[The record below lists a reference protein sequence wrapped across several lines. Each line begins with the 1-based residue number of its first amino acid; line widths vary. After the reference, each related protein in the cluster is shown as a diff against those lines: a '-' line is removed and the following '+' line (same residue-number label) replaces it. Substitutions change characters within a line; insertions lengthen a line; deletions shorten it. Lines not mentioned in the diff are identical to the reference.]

1 MITLMIDLHVSKRMQ
16 TGRPA
21 CAMHTCNSYIYPRMH
36 VRMPYVYVLTEGSYA
51 NYIS

>member
-1 MITLMIDLHVSKRMQ
+1 MIDLHVSKRMQ

-21 CAMHTCNSYIYPRMH
+21 CAMHTCNKLYLSMNACTHAVCLCASR
-36 VRMPYVYVLTEGSYA
+36 VTEGSYA